1 LIWGVKEV
9 FPLIAWVVFAGILW
23 ARLASGT
30 RGKQSAI
37 LAIAGFAFA
46 LLTFVGMVR

>member
-1 LIWGVKEV
+1 
-9 FPLIAWVVFAGILW
+9 VFAGILW
-23 ARLASGT
+23 ARFA
-30 RGKQSAI
+30 RGVRGRRSAI